1 MAFDDRF
8 EMLQRARENH
18 NRNRSNNQDNG
29 IDQRLHKDRIF
40 KHTNVVV
47 QAHKLKFSHGVVKET
62 CNESH
67 NHRSQ
72 DKDDKEE

>member
-1 MAFDDRF
+1 MIGLRCYK
-8 EMLQRARENH
+8 EREENH

-29 IDQRLHKDRIF
+29 IDQRLHKDRVF
-40 KHTNVVV
+40 KHANVVV

>member
-1 MAFDDRF
+1 MR
-8 EMLQRARENH
+8 
-18 NRNRSNNQDNG
+18 
-29 IDQRLHKDRIF
+29 
-40 KHTNVVV
+40 NVVV
-47 QAHKLKFSHGVVKET
+47 KAYKLKFSHGVVKET

>member
-1 MAFDDRF
+1 MIGLRCYK
-8 EMLQRARENH
+8 EREENH
-18 NRNRSNNQDNG
+18 NRNRSDNQDNG
-29 IDQRLHKDRIF
+29 IDQRLGKDRVF
-40 KHTNVVV
+40 KHANVVI
-47 QAHKLKFSHGVVKET
+47 QANKLKAGHGVVKET